1 MYYKDYFDFHIVWTT
16 ITLGTVDN
24 IRKGMKEM
32 KMMSIVFM
40 TDTADPDRGLRTNVL
55 IFITEEPRELRE
67 RWGEQA
73 SDFTRISRGKNSYE
87 MKYYYQNESKT
98 KWTRIILN
106 CIFYTNR
113 VSSDILYN

>member
-1 MYYKDYFDFHIVWTT
+1 MGVKFPKTRKMMLFTMYHKDYFDFHIVWTT

-67 RWGEQA
+67 RWRRA
-73 SDFTRISRGKNSYE
+73 GK
-87 MKYYYQNESKT
+87 
-98 KWTRIILN
+98 
-106 CIFYTNR
+106 
-113 VSSDILYN
+113 

>member
-1 MYYKDYFDFHIVWTT
+1 MGVKFPKTRKMMLFTMSYKYYFYFDFHIVWTT

-67 RWGEQA
+67 RWRRA
-73 SDFTRISRGKNSYE
+73 GK
-87 MKYYYQNESKT
+87 
-98 KWTRIILN
+98 
-106 CIFYTNR
+106 
-113 VSSDILYN
+113 

>member
-1 MYYKDYFDFHIVWTT
+1 MGVKFPKTRKMMLFTMSSKDYFDFHIVWTT

-67 RWGEQA
+67 RWRRA
-73 SDFTRISRGKNSYE
+73 GK
-87 MKYYYQNESKT
+87 
-98 KWTRIILN
+98 
-106 CIFYTNR
+106 
-113 VSSDILYN
+113 

>member
-1 MYYKDYFDFHIVWTT
+1 MGVKFPKTMKMMLFTMYHKDYFDFHIVWTT

-67 RWGEQA
+67 RWRRA
-73 SDFTRISRGKNSYE
+73 GK
-87 MKYYYQNESKT
+87 
-98 KWTRIILN
+98 
-106 CIFYTNR
+106 
-113 VSSDILYN
+113 

>member
-1 MYYKDYFDFHIVWTT
+1 MGVKFPKTRKMMLFTMYYQDYFDFHIVWTT

-67 RWGEQA
+67 RWRRA
-73 SDFTRISRGKNSYE
+73 GK
-87 MKYYYQNESKT
+87 
-98 KWTRIILN
+98 
-106 CIFYTNR
+106 
-113 VSSDILYN
+113 

>member
-1 MYYKDYFDFHIVWTT
+1 MGVKFPKTRKMMLFTMYYKDYFDFHIVWTT

-67 RWGEQA
+67 RWRRA
-73 SDFTRISRGKNSYE
+73 GK
-87 MKYYYQNESKT
+87 
-98 KWTRIILN
+98 
-106 CIFYTNR
+106 
-113 VSSDILYN
+113 